1 MSAPITV
8 RRAGALDARPMAEL
22 LNEVIARGGTTAMTA
37 PVSAEDLRGWMRV
50 PRAIWHI
57 AEDDAGA
64 LLGFQWVEPHTRL
77 GDSVAQIAS
86 FARVGRTGLGIGSAL
101 FEATRAAC
109 RAEGYAWINAEIR
122 ADNEGG
128 LIYYQ
133 SRGFEDYGH
142 IRDYR
147 LGDGRTVDK
156 VLKRYDL

>member
-1 MSAPITV
+1 
-8 RRAGALDARPMAEL
+8 MAEL
-22 LNEVIARGGTTAMTA
+22 LNEVITQGGTTALTE
-37 PVSAEDLRGWMRV
+37 PVTGDDLRRWMAT
-50 PRAIWHI
+50 PRAIWHL
-57 AEDDAGA
+57 AEAGDGE
-64 LLGFQWVEPHTRL
+64 LLGFQWVEPHREL

-86 FARVGRTGLGIGSAL
+86 FARVGRTKLGIGSAL

-109 RAEGYAWINAEIR
+109 AREGYAWINAEIR

-142 IRDYR
+142 IRGYR
-147 LGDGRTVDK
+147 LGDGSTVDK